1 MLHWGRGWWQMG
13 VFLRG
18 GTRGTRGS
26 RQEPAALM
34 RAADWARAAPAAP
47 CRTKAAP
54 GERNQQGGQGGLSI
68 PPHST
73 GQLTYR
79 LPPTQPANPAM
90 TTARRQALARK
101 PVATQTERL
110 PKDPAVQVSG

>member
-1 MLHWGRGWWQMG
+1 
-13 VFLRG
+13 
-18 GTRGTRGS
+18 
-26 RQEPAALM
+26 M

-54 GERNQQGGQGGLSI
+54 GERSQQGGQGGLSI

-73 GQLTYR
+73 DRLTYR

-90 TTARRQALARK
+90 ITTRRQALARK
-101 PVATQTERL
+101 PVAIQTARL
-110 PKDPAVQVSG
+110 PKDAAVQVSG